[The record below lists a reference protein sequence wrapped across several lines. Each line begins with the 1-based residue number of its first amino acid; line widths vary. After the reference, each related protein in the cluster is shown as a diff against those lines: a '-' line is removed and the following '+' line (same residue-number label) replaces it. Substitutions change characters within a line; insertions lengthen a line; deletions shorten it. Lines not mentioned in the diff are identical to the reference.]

1 MCGIAGFSNSA
12 AVSGNAGHV
21 ITDMLRHMEHR
32 GPDEEGVALGEK
44 FALGQNRLTIIEPEG
59 GQQPRCNE
67 ANGNT
72 LIYNGEIYN
81 HHAFDDHIQRGGGQL
96 RDRCDTET
104 LFWLLELEGIE
115 KTLSMIDGMFAFAWY
130 EADSDTL
137 YLARDRFG
145 QKPLFYAQ
153 RGEEF
158 IFASEI
164 KALRRHPALQQAAP
178 DLDALR
184 LYLMLEYVPAP
195 ATGIDG
201 VSELP
206 AGHLLAYRNGRI
218 EVRRYFDA
226 RDIERRVSVDQAAAA
241 SELDSLLQENVAHQL
256 VADVPVG
263 VFLSGGLD
271 SSLIAAVA
279 RRQKDDVAS
288 FTVKFP
294 FSSFDESR
302 HAEAVAA
309 AIGTRH
315 TTVEL
320 DRQTCVDALAELL
333 SSVDQPFADSSM
345 LPSYLLCKATK
356 QFVTVAL
363 GGDGADELF
372 LGYPNFKLAGAARFM
387 ARLPQASGAL
397 LRGVAGLLPVSAEYM
412 NRAFLL
418 RQLSY
423 GIGKPARLQSMYWMS
438 AVAPSRQQELW
449 KNGDDIESAI
459 ASALEALVPAAPG
472 QPVVEEF
479 QQHFID
485 RYLAGDILQK
495 MDRAAMKVSLEV
507 RSPYLANAVSDF
519 ALSLPVS
526 ALQKGGQ
533 GKRILRDVARSYLP
547 DQIIDRRK
555 HGFALPVSALLR
567 TDLRDGAEAVLL
579 DSSNGMYELVRDD
592 VVRRW
597 WSQHLAGDADHGKAL
612 LALLMM
618 AAFFRN
624 QFQA

>member
-1 MCGIAGFSNSA
+1 MCGIAGFSTSA
-12 AVSGNAGHV
+12 TASRDAGHV
-21 ITDMLRHMEHR
+21 IADMLRHIEHR
-32 GPDEEGVALGEK
+32 GPDESGVALGDK
-44 FALGQNRLTIIEPEG
+44 FALGQNRLTIIEPDG

-67 ANGNT
+67 ASGNT

-81 HHAFDDHIQRGGGQL
+81 HHAFDGHIQRGGGRL

-115 KTLSMIDGMFAFAWY
+115 KTLAMIDGMFAFAWY
-130 EADSDTL
+130 EAGSDTL

-164 KALRRHPALQQAAP
+164 RALRRHPALRDVEP

-206 AGHLLAYRNGRI
+206 AGHVLTYHNGQVD
-218 EVRRYFDA
+218 VRRYFDA
-226 RDIERRVSVDQAAAA
+226 RGIERRKSVDQAAAA
-241 SELDSLLQENVAHQL
+241 SELDGLLQENVAHQL

-271 SSLIAAVA
+271 SSLVAAVA
-279 RRQKDDVAS
+279 RRQTDDVAS
-288 FTVKFP
+288 FTVKFG
-294 FSSFDESR
+294 FSSFDESP
-302 HAEAVAA
+302 HAEQVAA
-309 AIGTRH
+309 TIGTRH
-315 TTVEL
+315 TTIEL
-320 DRQTCVDALAELL
+320 GRQNCVDAMADLLAR
-333 SSVDQPFADSSM
+333 VDQPFSDSSM
-345 LPSYLLCKATK
+345 LPSYLLCQATK
-356 QFVTVAL
+356 QYVTVAL

-372 LGYPNFKLAGAARFM
+372 LGYPNFRLARATRLM
-387 ARLPQASGAL
+387 AMLPQSSGAL
-397 LRGVAGLLPVSAEYM
+397 LRGVAGLMPVSSEYM

-423 GIGKPARLQSMYWMS
+423 GVGRPARLQSMYWM
-438 AVAPSRQQELW
+438 AAIPPTRQQELW
-449 KNGDDIESAI
+449 IGGGQIDSAV
-459 ASALEALVPAAPG
+459 AAMLDRLVPATAG
-472 QPVVEEF
+472 LPVIEEF

-495 MDRAAMKVSLEV
+495 MDRASMAVSLEV

-519 ALSLPVS
+519 ALSLPVD
-526 ALQKGGQ
+526 ALLRGAT

-547 DQIIDRRK
+547 DEIIDRRK

-567 TDLRDGAEAVLL
+567 SDLRDVAEATLL
-579 DSSNGMYELVRDD
+579 DSSNRMYELVSHG
-592 VVRRW
+592 VVQNW
-597 WSQHLAGDADHGKAL
+597 WSEHLSGDRDNGKAL

-624 QFQA
+624 HFQA